1 MHGYL
6 MHLRLYNKLKAKVDA
21 VEYQNKVQAQVEKD
35 LTKSMPARVEKVV
48 APVQEDN
55 RFASMMKE
63 NPDFQINRLSEDYMI
78 RHPHMKKELLKE
90 K

>member
-35 LTKSMPARVEKVV
+35 LSKSMPTRVEKVV

-55 RFASMMKE
+55 RFASMMK
-63 NPDFQINRLSEDYMI
+63 
-78 RHPHMKKELLKE
+78 
-90 K
+90 